1 MYKFKITVRKGCLKG
16 LEFGKVCADFL
27 KNYQIRTKKNTLKTV
42 NPPLILPAVRVLAL
56 FKVQVLPLKSC
67 GL

>member
-27 KNYQIRTKKNTLKTV
+27 KNYQIRTKKKHLEDS
-42 NPPLILPAVRVLAL
+42 
-56 FKVQVLPLKSC
+56 KSSIDFASSESSS
-67 GL
+67 LV